1 MQDNAGSHPLKYH
14 YLQTSEMSDA
24 TRYRCEN
31 QRMPKLPSVEPT
43 TALQAAREALRLA
56 LSTPRIGAMLKE
68 IDKELS
74 VP

>member
-1 MQDNAGSHPLKYH
+1 MRPD
-14 YLQTSEMSDA
+14 TDA
-24 TRYRCEN
+24 RIAKAVADAETAKRRAT
-31 QRMPKLPSVEPT
+31 M
-43 TALQAAREALRLA
+43 ALQAAREALRLT

>member
-1 MQDNAGSHPLKYH
+1 MQTDINSNIARALA
-14 YLQTSEMSDA
+14 DA
-24 TRYRCEN
+24 ETAKRRAT
-31 QRMPKLPSVEPT
+31 M
-43 TALQAAREALRLA
+43 ALQAAREALRLA

>member
-1 MQDNAGSHPLKYH
+1 MRPD
-14 YLQTSEMSDA
+14 TDA
-24 TRYRCEN
+24 RIAKAVADAETAKRRA
-31 QRMPKLPSVEPT
+31 T